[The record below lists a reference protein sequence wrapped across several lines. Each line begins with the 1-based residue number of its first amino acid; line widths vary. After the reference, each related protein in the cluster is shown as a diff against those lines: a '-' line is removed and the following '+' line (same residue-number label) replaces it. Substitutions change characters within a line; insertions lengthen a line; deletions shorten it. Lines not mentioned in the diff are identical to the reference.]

1 MRKIQNPKITVI
13 TVVKNGMPY
22 IEDSINSF
30 KAQTYNYKE
39 LVVVC
44 SNSTDG
50 TVEYLKKN
58 KNKIDQLI
66 FDNKS
71 RNKYGSINLGI
82 KNATGKII
90 GVLHADDFF
99 SNKNVLKRIAHVH
112 GKDKSV
118 DLTYGNVLFCKRN
131 NIKIISRYWKS
142 KNYKKNLIEKGW
154 MPPHTTL
161 FINKNIYKKI
171 KYSNKYEISA
181 DYEFIIKL
189 FSKKINTKFINLNIV
204 VMRLGGI
211 STSIYTLLEKTYE
224 DIKVLKSFGKNYIKL
239 IPYKILSK
247 INQLFV
253 GKIKQFSLH
262 GVKGDD
268 LIIHQKIINELKNGK
283 SGFILSG
290 LNLAFIGFISKIEPN
305 RNFKLWPD
313 GLFCKLFVRKVSK
326 FPGRKI
332 LNNLKEWCKKEVV
345 LVGNLNKNSKSFFK
359 KNKIKIIKYVKL
371 PVGSFEK
378 IKKKLNKNSFLNI
391 KKNTVVIV
399 TIPTPKQELVAKEI
413 YNQNS
418 NLRILCL
425 GGALNIVSGYEKPVP
440 KFLENLG
447 LEFFWRLKTDP
458 IRRSI
463 RLIKSFCL
471 AINYI
476 LFYRNEYG
484 FTKK

>member
-1 MRKIQNPKITVI
+1 
-13 TVVKNGMPY
+13 
-22 IEDSINSF
+22 
-30 KAQTYNYKE
+30 
-39 LVVVC
+39 
-44 SNSTDG
+44 
-50 TVEYLKKN
+50 
-58 KNKIDQLI
+58 
-66 FDNKS
+66 
-71 RNKYGSINLGI
+71 
-82 KNATGKII
+82 
-90 GVLHADDFF
+90 
-99 SNKNVLKRIAHVH
+99 
-112 GKDKSV
+112 
-118 DLTYGNVLFCKRN
+118 
-131 NIKIISRYWKS
+131 
-142 KNYKKNLIEKGW
+142 
-154 MPPHTTL
+154 
-161 FINKNIYKKI
+161 
-171 KYSNKYEISA
+171 
-181 DYEFIIKL
+181 
-189 FSKKINTKFINLNIV
+189 LNIV

-463 RLIKSFCL
+463 RLIKSFCS